1 MLYCC
6 PWVEDN
12 LGQSWEATEQHNPRS
27 QLALNTATTQGRE
40 KKKLQF
46 QNYISIL
53 SLYKK
58 CNVHNTSLP
67 VTVAYFLSISIKL
80 NYKLFLKKMCNLLHK
95 QVQTRV
101 M

>member
-1 MLYCC
+1 M
-6 PWVEDN
+6 
-12 LGQSWEATEQHNPRS
+12 QSWEATERHNPRS
-27 QLALNTATTQGRE
+27 QLALNTATTHGRE
-40 KKKLQF
+40 KKQITVSKLF
-46 QNYISIL
+46 

-58 CNVHNTSLP
+58 CNVHNASLP
-67 VTVAYFLSISIKL
+67 ITVAYFLSIFIKL